1 MPSGKQGFSEM
12 GNSKCTLCIVKPEM
26 EIWLLI
32 VCNAKKKTTHK
43 TSLVLKVLLTKEQW
57 PTTTFLTMTLTH
69 EMLEQAKDTLLL
81 GEKVGFN
88 IH

>member
-32 VCNAKKKTTHK
+32 VCNAKKKPH
-43 TSLVLKVLLTKEQW
+43 TK
-57 PTTTFLTMTLTH
+57 
-69 EMLEQAKDTLLL
+69 QAW
-81 GEKVGFN
+81 F
-88 IH
+88 